1 MSARAVLA
9 RVTAEALRP
18 APAETPAPARLPAGA
33 PAAEAAG
40 AAASAG
46 FVRRVLSDGQR
57 AVVEALA
64 HHAASGTPLPSM
76 AEFGRP
82 LGLNVNQVVGHLGR
96 LKASGVIVRVETGW
110 LVPGHGVARLSN
122 PARTPKRAEPAPAP
136 VRVPP
141 RPAPATAVA
150 PLLLRPGS
158 AGAALAA
165 LAADACRFPHGD
177 PREAG
182 FHFCGAPV
190 MAEGAVYCA
199 EHHRLT
205 HRVPVAAAEGD
216 T

>member
-9 RVTAEALRP
+9 RVTAEALRL

-57 AVVEALA
+57 AVVEALGR
-64 HHAASGTPLPSM
+64 HAASGTPLPSM
-76 AEFGRP
+76 AEFGRGI
-82 LGLNVNQVVGHLGR
+82 GLNVNQVVGHLGR
-96 LKASGVIVRVETGW
+96 LKASGVIVRVEAGW

-122 PARTPKRAEPAPAP
+122 PARPAKRAEPEP

-141 RPAPATAVA
+141 RPAPAPAVA
-150 PLLLRPGS
+150 PLPLRPGS

-165 LAADACRFPHGD
+165 LAADACRYPHGD

-205 HRVPVAAAEGD
+205 HRVPVQPAED
-216 T
+216 